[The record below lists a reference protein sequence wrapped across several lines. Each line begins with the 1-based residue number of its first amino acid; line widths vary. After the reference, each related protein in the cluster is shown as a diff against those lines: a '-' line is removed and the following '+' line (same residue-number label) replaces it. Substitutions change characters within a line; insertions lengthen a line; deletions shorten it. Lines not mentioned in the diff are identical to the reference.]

1 MPSDPQDASY
11 KSLFTSPT
19 IVRDLICG
27 FVPDPWLRTMRFDTL
42 TPVRHEFTTDRL
54 KRRQSDMVWTL
65 KAEDGVT
72 DVYVV
77 IEFQA
82 RPDAAMPLRTWA
94 YAALLLQQVLGTSAE
109 KLHQPWPPVLN
120 LVVYTGRGR
129 WRGSAS
135 LEARFWRAPSGLLK
149 EPPQHRFVLI
159 DMHRHIIDNA
169 VAHDN
174 MFGILLQFERAEQP
188 EEFVG
193 LINRLSMLLAPE
205 DPLYRLWLNWILY
218 RLKASGQDPSV
229 QLAIEN
235 FEDLNMNMKRVFENY
250 KKQCRAEGRSEGL
263 SEGISQ
269 GISQGMIEG
278 RLETLT
284 TLLRKK
290 FGQLQADILQK
301 LNTATEEQLKL
312 WSENI
317 LDAKTL
323 PEVFRPL
330 N

>member
-1 MPSDPQDASY
+1 
-11 KSLFTSPT
+11 
-19 IVRDLICG
+19 
-27 FVPDPWLRTMRFDTL
+27 
-42 TPVRHEFTTDRL
+42 
-54 KRRQSDMVWTL
+54 
-65 KAEDGVT
+65 
-72 DVYVV
+72 
-77 IEFQA
+77 
-82 RPDAAMPLRTWA
+82 
-94 YAALLLQQVLGTSAE
+94 
-109 KLHQPWPPVLN
+109 
-120 LVVYTGRGR
+120 
-129 WRGSAS
+129 
-135 LEARFWRAPSGLLK
+135 
-149 EPPQHRFVLI
+149 
-159 DMHRHIIDNA
+159 
-169 VAHDN
+169 
-174 MFGILLQFERAEQP
+174 
-188 EEFVG
+188 
-193 LINRLSMLLAPE
+193 
-205 DPLYRLWLNWILY
+205 
-218 RLKASGQDPSV
+218 
-229 QLAIEN
+229 
-235 FEDLNMNMKRVFENY
+235 MNMKRVFENY

>member
-19 IVRDLICG
+19 MVRDLICG

-193 LINRLSMLLAPE
+193 LINRLSEQGSSAKPAACKWR
-205 DPLYRLWLNWILY
+205 P
-218 RLKASGQDPSV
+218 KSGCHARRIPQQRSGYLCKESNVAGRPS
-229 QLAIEN
+229 LRCHDAWG
-235 FEDLNMNMKRVFENY
+235 
-250 KKQCRAEGRSEGL
+250 CAE
-263 SEGISQ
+263 
-269 GISQGMIEG
+269 
-278 RLETLT
+278 
-284 TLLRKK
+284 
-290 FGQLQADILQK
+290 
-301 LNTATEEQLKL
+301 
-312 WSENI
+312 
-317 LDAKTL
+317 L
-323 PEVFRPL
+323 P
-330 N
+330 